1 MFKSQRENSGV
12 GGLLGVAVLLSGWLA
27 VSAVMYNSYV
37 TPQVQ
42 RADQCQVVCRQTAGH
57 AKG

>member
-12 GGLLGVAVLLSGWLA
+12 GGLLGVAVMLSAWMA
-27 VSAVMYNSYV
+27 VAGVMYSAYV